1 MILFFSRLQGGLITA
16 SIIFFLIMVV
26 SVIVGFLLIS
36 AKRYSGDLYPRMAVW
51 GYEDLAFAKYDNS

>member
-1 MILFFSRLQGGLITA
+1 MITA

-36 AKRYSGDLYPRMAVW
+36 AKRYSVDLYPRMDVW
-51 GYEDLAFAKYDNS
+51 GYEDLAFAAFGPIGKVRQLIG